1 MAMST
6 RAGPGQPEADHPGQN
21 RDRPGRDRK
30 VALLRGINVGKGGRI
45 AMPDLVACTEAA
57 GCTHVRT
64 VLATGNVIFTDPRP
78 EAEVR
83 AVLEAAYAQRFGYD
97 AVVQVVARE
106 AVEAAVESYPF
117 ETLPEHHDYV
127 VFSDDSATLDAVV
140 PAMSAEIDPDGT
152 EAVAAGPGCVHWR
165 VPRGSTLSSAAS
177 KVLDDRRHKRH
188 LTTRNIRTL
197 RKVLDVG

>member
-1 MAMST
+1 MST
-6 RAGPGQPEADHPGQN
+6 RARAGRSGA
-21 RDRPGRDRK
+21 DRPGPVPGRK

-45 AMPDLVACTEAA
+45 AMSDLVACTEEA
-57 GCTHVRT
+57 GCAQVST

-83 AVLEAAYAQRFGYD
+83 AVLEAAYAQRFAYD

-127 VFSDDSATLDAVV
+127 VFSDDRATLDAVV

-165 VPRGSTLSSAAS
+165 VPRGSTLASAAS

-197 RKVLDVG
+197 RKMLELG